1 VRGGCGFY
9 KLEATLKWLWNVD
22 NRGISMKM
30 LMVSFMLAISVLAN
44 AGGNQLQMQGMMKK
58 AQEMQACMQ
67 HVDQSKMHDFQQRGQ
82 QMAKEVKALCA
93 AGKRTQALAKA
104 MAYSQKMAADPALQ
118 EMKKCA
124 EIMKGLV
131 PGMMELAKPYMDEKS
146 GSHNMDE
153 PPSSHICDE

>member
-1 VRGGCGFY
+1 
-9 KLEATLKWLWNVD
+9 
-22 NRGISMKM
+22 MKM

-44 AGGNQLQMQGMMKK
+44 AGENQLQMQGMMKK

-67 HVDQSKMHDFQQRGQ
+67 HIDQTKMHDFQQQGL

-93 AGKRTQALAKA
+93 AGDRAKALAKA
-104 MAYSQKMAADPALQ
+104 MAYGQEMAADPSLQ

-131 PGMMELAKPYMDEKS
+131 PGMMEVAKPYMDENS
-146 GSHNMDE
+146 G
-153 PPSSHICDE
+153 SHICDE